1 MILLRIIKNPINP
14 VEMIFTH
21 PYLFNIIVILFIA
34 FTSGWMVFVVVGR
47 RAINLKKKMDE
58 LENEKENLRLHA
70 QELEN
75 QLQTPHVLNN
85 TPVISLS
92 SSVNNSKAN
101 DRSL

>member
-1 MILLRIIKNPINP
+1 
-14 VEMIFTH
+14 MIFTH

-34 FTSGWMVFVVVGR
+34 FTSR
-47 RAINLKKKMDE
+47 REINLKKKMDE
-58 LENEKENLRLHA
+58 LESEKENLRRHA

-75 QLQTPHVLNN
+75 QLQTPHFLNN

-92 SSVNNSKAN
+92 SSVKISKAN